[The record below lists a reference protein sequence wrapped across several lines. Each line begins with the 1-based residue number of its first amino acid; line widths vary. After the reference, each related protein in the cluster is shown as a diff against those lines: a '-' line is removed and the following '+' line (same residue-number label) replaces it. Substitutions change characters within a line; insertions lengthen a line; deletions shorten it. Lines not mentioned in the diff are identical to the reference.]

1 MNDRSRNE
9 PPNRVGARAG
19 AVGPR
24 ALAFLLGLSVCT
36 PLSGQ
41 EVLVPGIAGRVVGA
55 FGSDWATEIRITN
68 PSSTPKSFSTTDWI
82 GTPGWRPKTWTVP
95 AGQILAISGTELF
108 GDPEALADRTP
119 YFGAVVASADD
130 GLLAQAAILAGVHR
144 TGGDGMVL
152 CPSWSGGYAG
162 PEFSCNTGAG
172 PVITATRFYAP
183 GRDFSVPWL
192 NTDASRRTNVSFIN
206 PDQADAEVSV
216 EVSAAD
222 GAVVQSEVLVVAAH
236 GILQLD
242 DVFASR
248 WRNARDHN
256 GYPRSAARLSV
267 RGSTR
272 LYAMA
277 WVISKDNNTVSA
289 STPYPDP

>member
-1 MNDRSRNE
+1 
-9 PPNRVGARAG
+9 V
-19 AVGPR
+19 
-24 ALAFLLGLSVCT
+24 LLGLLLCA
-36 PLSGQ
+36 PLLGQ
-41 EVLVPGIAGRVVGA
+41 EILIPSIAGRVVGA
-55 FGSDWATEIRITN
+55 FGSDWATEVRITN

-82 GTPGWRPKTWTVP
+82 GTPGWSPKTWTVP

-108 GDPEALADRTP
+108 GDPEALAGWTS
-119 YFGAVVASADD
+119 YFGAVVASVDE
-130 GLLAQAAILAGVHR
+130 GLLVQAAILAGVHR
-144 TGGDGMVL
+144 TGGDAMVI

-172 PVITATRFYAP
+172 PVINATSFYAP
-183 GRDFSVPWL
+183 GRDISLPWL

-206 PDQADAEVSV
+206 PDLIDATVLV
-216 EVSAAD
+216 EVTAAD
-222 GAVVQSEVLVVAAH
+222 GAVVHSEVIVVAAH
-236 GILQLD
+236 SLLQLD

-248 WRNARDHN
+248 WRSVRDHN
-256 GYPRSAARLSV
+256 GYQLSAARLSV

-289 STPYPDP
+289 STPYPAP